1 MTDEIGGSEL
11 NDLNT
16 WWQVRENTNKV
27 TEEAIRRIQ
36 ENQKKAQQIG
46 QDIKKDKDTNSK
58 FAKFL
63 TFLLK
68 DIKNDTLIKQIYITF
83 FKTINEKTAL
93 THIRKNMNTL
103 MMIGMFIPFY
113 QGEIKDL
120 GLDAVYQEIWDFD
133 GEVYLTKYIDYIK
146 VLLLKYHDNISIDKK
161 QFTKLITSI
170 AEYYQLTE
178 KLSPENTIEFEN
190 TIQKELSLNE

>member
-1 MTDEIGGSEL
+1 M
-11 NDLNT
+11 
-16 WWQVRENTNKV
+16 

-113 QGEIKDL
+113 QWEIKDL

>member
-1 MTDEIGGSEL
+1 MADEIGGSGLDEL
-11 NDLNT
+11 NA
-16 WWQVRENTNKV
+16 WWQVREDTNKV
-27 TEEAIRRIQ
+27 TEEAVRRIQ

-68 DIKNDTLIKQIYITF
+68 DIKNDTLIKQIYSTF
-83 FKTINEKTAL
+83 FKTINEETAL
-93 THIRKNMNTL
+93 THIRKNMNT
-103 MMIGMFIPFY
+103 IVVVGMFMPFY
-113 QGEIKDL
+113 QPEIKDL
-120 GLDAVYQEIWDFD
+120 GLDTVYQDIWNFD
-133 GEVYLTKYIDYIK
+133 GEVYLTKYINYVK
-146 VLLLKYHDNISIDKK
+146 VLLPKHHDNISIDKE
-161 QFTKLITSI
+161 QFTKLLTYI

-190 TIQKELSLNE
+190 TIKKELSLNE